1 MSLLSDADR
10 QVLLQRFSTLSRPV
24 RLVFFTQTF
33 GCDTCDDAKRILDE
47 LAGLSDKV
55 SVETLNLV
63 LDTEKAAQFGVDR
76 APTTVVVAV
85 NDDGTEQDY
94 GIRFVGLTAGY
105 EFSSLVEAIELVS
118 SGESHLSDANRAVLA
133 TLARPV
139 RIQVFVTPT

>member
-1 MSLLSDADR
+1 MSLLSDADC
-10 QVLLQRFSTLSRPV
+10 QVLRQRLATLPRPV

-76 APTTVVVAV
+76 APTTAVVAV
-85 NDDGTEQDY
+85 ADDGTELDF
-94 GIRFVGLTAGY
+94 GVRFVGLTAGY
-105 EFSSLVEAIELVS
+105 EFSSLVAAIELVS
-118 SGESHLSDANRAVLA
+118 GGDSHLSDESRALLA
-133 TLARPV
+133 LVDRPV
-139 RIQVFVTPT
+139 RVQVFVTPT